1 MIRFRFQRSFFGLK
15 RLYVHAFWVDGML
28 IDTGC
33 AKSGPA
39 LLAALEREGCRP
51 EQLVNTHTHEDHIG
65 ANRLIGERYGL
76 TPQVHPLGL
85 QGLAQPEPARQV
97 HLYRLAT
104 WGAAPAG
111 PLGAPLGDEI
121 RTDRYRFQ
129 VRHTPGHAHDHVA
142 LYEPDQGWLFT
153 GDLVLGAKILRCRP
167 HEEPHQILHSLKS
180 LASLPVSQI
189 FCSHNWR
196 VWDSSEILATRIA
209 HWEGLAREAQRL
221 QGEGIPEAAM
231 MERLLGPFDPI
242 ELLSGGDFH
251 RRHLLR
257 GLLRST
263 EGGDSHLP
271 QRPGRGTPA

>member
-1 MIRFRFQRSFFGLK
+1 
-15 RLYVHAFWVDGML
+15 ML

-33 AKSGPA
+33 ARSAPA
-39 LLAALEREGCRP
+39 LLAALEREGLKP

-65 ANRLIGERYGL
+65 ANRLICERYGL
-76 TPQVHPLGL
+76 FPQVHPLGL
-85 QGLAQPEPARQV
+85 EGLAHPEPARRM

-121 RTDRYRFQ
+121 QTNRYRFQ
-129 VRHTPGHAHDHVA
+129 VIQTPGHAPDHVA
-142 LYEPDQGWLFT
+142 LYEPAEGWLFT
-153 GDLVLGAKILRCRP
+153 GDLILGAQILRARP
-167 HEEPHQILHSLKS
+167 HEEPHTILRSLKALEP
-180 LASLPVSQI
+180 LAVSQI

-196 VWDSSEILATRIA
+196 VWDSTEIITKRIA
-209 HWEGLAREAQRL
+209 HWEGLAKEARRLHAEGLSEAQ
-221 QGEGIPEAAM
+221 M

-242 ELLSGGDFH
+242 ELLSNGDFH

-263 EGGDSHLP
+263 EGGEDHIP